1 MIFLE
6 YQSGPFSI
14 GNSRQTEA
22 RAGVK
27 RLGKLL
33 REKVEGAQNQVS
45 REVSEK
51 HVAVDSIRERSKA
64 KVITSTS
71 TRDWQKKS
79 TAFIKMLSFVTPSLL
94 ID

>member
-27 RLGKLL
+27 RLGKLFA
-33 REKVEGAQNQVS
+33 RE
-45 REVSEK
+45 SEK
-51 HVAVDSIRERSKA
+51 RAESGLARGVGKA
-64 KVITSTS
+64 
-71 TRDWQKKS
+71 RGGW
-79 TAFIKMLSFVTPSLL
+79 
-94 ID
+94 